1 MTTLD
6 EAWAW
11 YAATGEGAKRL
22 AHLATH
28 WDALPWESEDGWVRA
43 LSRDA
48 ALGWIGGRELGAGA
62 EVIRAEL
69 ADLAVLVLFSVFE
82 ANVRDWVEARVRPEA
97 SRITE
102 PMLQHAAQGLLE
114 VIEHG
119 SFGRLLEPYKSAATA
134 DLIEQVN
141 QVRRYRNWVAHGRR
155 ASKNPGARVE
165 PRQAYER
172 LREFLALL
180 RSLDAPVSPVGGTR
194 A

>member
-6 EAWAW
+6 DAWAW
-11 YAATGEGAKRL
+11 YSATGEGAKRL
-22 AHLATH
+22 AHLANH
-28 WDALPWESEDGWVRA
+28 WDALPWESDDGWVRA

-48 ALGWIGGRELGAGA
+48 TLASVGGRELRSGSDT
-62 EVIRAEL
+62 IRTEL

-82 ANVRDWVEARVRPEA
+82 ANVRDWVESQVRPEA

-102 PMLQHAAQGLLE
+102 PTLQHAATGLLD

-119 SFGRLLEPYKSAATA
+119 SFARLLEPYKSAATA
-134 DLIEQVN
+134 GLIEQVN

-155 ASKNPGARVE
+155 SNKNPGARVE

-172 LREFLALL
+172 LREFLTLL
-180 RSLDAPVSPVGGTR
+180 HGMSAPVAPVATTPG
-194 A
+194 